1 MGAYAQFFV
10 QKKLRSGKWNSHFA
24 YKKLQKSLRIE
35 SVLGCIL
42 LISVALLVN
51 GTLPAGEVSALKTDQ
66 STSYGLQTTEFTG
79 NLRFEV
85 DIFPFT
91 SGNNIISASVMDLA
105 GEPIEDLDKIKV
117 KISNPQRG
125 ISPITIEQTSQET
138 SSFEGKPTFP
148 VCHPYSAA

>member
-1 MGAYAQFFV
+1 M
-10 QKKLRSGKWNSHFA
+10 
-24 YKKLQKSLRIE
+24 
-35 SVLGCIL
+35 
-42 LISVALLVN
+42 N

-91 SGNNIISASVMDLA
+91 SGSNTISVSAMNLA

-117 KISNPQRG
+117 KISNPQL
-125 ISPITIEQTSQET
+125 
-138 SSFEGKPTFP
+138 SFK
-148 VCHPYSAA
+148 